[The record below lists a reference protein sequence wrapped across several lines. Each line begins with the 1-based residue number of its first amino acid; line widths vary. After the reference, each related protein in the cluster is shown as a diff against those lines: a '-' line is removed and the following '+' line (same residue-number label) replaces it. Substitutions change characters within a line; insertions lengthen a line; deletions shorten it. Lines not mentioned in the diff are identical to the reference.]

1 MSFCCPVVEGR
12 HSSHLAKWPAATTS
26 ILHSYTGPAH
36 SEGWE
41 SLCLCPVSSCCQMGL
56 EPCGC
61 APTLGLKQAV
71 AVRTHSCLNPGDN
84 KKTYERP
91 AGATPT
97 MSSKFTGILQS
108 TRRTATAV
116 RSQTTPGEVSFQA
129 HMKQVPLCL
138 PLLPAPRKQQLE
150 MRDARAGRGQQREGE
165 EVWNRAG

>member
-1 MSFCCPVVEGR
+1 
-12 HSSHLAKWPAATTS
+12 
-26 ILHSYTGPAH
+26 
-36 SEGWE
+36 
-41 SLCLCPVSSCCQMGL
+41 
-56 EPCGC
+56 
-61 APTLGLKQAV
+61 
-71 AVRTHSCLNPGDN
+71 
-84 KKTYERP
+84 
-91 AGATPT
+91 